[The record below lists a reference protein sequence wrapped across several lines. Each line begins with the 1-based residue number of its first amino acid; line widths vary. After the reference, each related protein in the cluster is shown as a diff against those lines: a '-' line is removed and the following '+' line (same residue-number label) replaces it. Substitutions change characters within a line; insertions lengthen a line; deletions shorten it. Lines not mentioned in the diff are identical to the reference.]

1 MPRIQPIDI
10 KQPSIE
16 VAPQLAAV
24 KAKMGKVP
32 NVIATLAQSPVALS
46 AYLALSE
53 AVAPKRLTRQ
63 EQELVALAVAEA
75 NSCGYCL
82 AAHSMIAKSLGVSAE
97 AATAARRGGGSD
109 DRASALAA
117 LALAIV
123 KHRGL
128 AQDADLA
135 AARAAGLDDETILE
149 VLANVVV
156 NLLTNYANHL
166 AGTEVDFPAALPLAA

>member
-1 MPRIQPIDI
+1 
-10 KQPSIE
+10 
-16 VAPQLAAV
+16 
-24 KAKMGKVP
+24 
-32 NVIATLAQSPVALS
+32 
-46 AYLALSE
+46 
-53 AVAPKRLTRQ
+53 
-63 EQELVALAVAEA
+63 
-75 NSCGYCL
+75 
-82 AAHSMIAKSLGVSAE
+82 MIAKSLGVSAE